1 MSSHP
6 SEFGETARLWAI
18 RVQDPSFG
26 EWDRFTEWLE
36 GNPAHLAAYE
46 AALDDAAWAATLYAA
61 APRTPGM
68 PAREAPLAPVRRR
81 WLPMAA
87 AAAVALAGGWLMLD
101 RSGGEEIVT
110 AAGEHRTI
118 ALADGSRII
127 LNGGTRI
134 SFDPDSPRQVELA
147 AGEALFEVRHDASDP
162 FVVTAG
168 DTRLVDVGT
177 VFNVV
182 REDGVLDLA
191 VSHGAVD
198 YQPGRSAIRVSA
210 GEALSRSGLKAEP
223 VLRKVDPNSV
233 GGWRSHQLQFANAPL
248 SRVAHDLGRN
258 IGVSIQAGGG
268 SEDLHFTGTLAIEGT
283 PEQVFAR
290 AGPLLGVRFA
300 SMGGAW
306 RMIPDHGPTP

>member
-6 SEFGETARLWAI
+6 SEFGETARAWAI

-46 AALDDAAWAATLYAA
+46 AALDDAAWAASLYASVPRSVVL
-61 APRTPGM
+61 APSM
-68 PAREAPLAPVRRR
+68 PASHPRRR
-81 WLPMAA
+81 WLAMTA
-87 AAAVALAGGWLMLD
+87 AAAVALVGGWVVLD
-101 RSGGEEIVT
+101 RSGGQEVVT

-134 SFDPDSPRQVELA
+134 SFDPDEPRHVELA
-147 AGEALFEVRHDASDP
+147 AGEALFEVRHDEGDP
-162 FVVTAG
+162 FIVTVG

-182 REDGVLDLA
+182 REDGALDLA

-198 YQPGRSAIRVSA
+198 YQPGRGMIRVSA
-210 GEALSRSGLKAEP
+210 GEALSRAGLKAEP
-223 VLRKVDPNSV
+223 MLRKVDPKAV
-233 GGWRSHQLQFANAPL
+233 GSWRVHQLQFDNAPL
-248 SRVAHDLGRN
+248 ERVAHELGRN
-258 IGVSIQAGGG
+258 VGLRIQTGGG
-268 SEDLHFTGTLAIEGT
+268 SEGLHFTGTLAIEGT
-283 PEQVFAR
+283 PQQVFAR

-300 SMGGAW
+300 AEGDAW